1 MTYLTKT
8 LTPQPM
14 QVQVA
19 IDVERTIQR
28 DSTIEVASGP
38 SPPESDIGSPRKSD
52 DTVALRDTK
61 R

>member
-1 MTYLTKT
+1 
-8 LTPQPM
+8 M

-28 DSTIEVASGP
+28 DSTIDGVSGP

-61 R
+61 H